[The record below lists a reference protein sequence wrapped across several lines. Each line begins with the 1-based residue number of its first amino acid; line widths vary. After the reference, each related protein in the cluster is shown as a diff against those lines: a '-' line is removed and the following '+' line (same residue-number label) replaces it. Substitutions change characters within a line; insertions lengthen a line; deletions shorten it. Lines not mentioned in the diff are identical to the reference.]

1 MQSKTRTL
9 ALPLTKARTKAVGR
23 QLRRLQPRKNEDGRE
38 EAASRERRRRRNSGE
53 SSSSRF
59 LCVLTCKPHLLDQ
72 GEDHV
77 MAYQPKTDMTS

>member
-23 QLRRLQPRKNEDGRE
+23 QRRLQPRKNEDGRE
-38 EAASRERRRRRNSGE
+38 AAASSRESRRRNSGE
-53 SSSSRF
+53 SSSSRL